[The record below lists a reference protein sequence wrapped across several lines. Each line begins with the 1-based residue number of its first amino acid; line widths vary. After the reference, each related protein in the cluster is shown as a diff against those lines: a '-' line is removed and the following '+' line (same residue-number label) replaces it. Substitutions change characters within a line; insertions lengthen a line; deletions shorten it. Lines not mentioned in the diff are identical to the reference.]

1 MNTEQQIKRL
11 KERKEEEVNIFLGKM
26 AAINDE
32 IKFWRREAKRHKT
45 VIDKQKQT
53 NKPIREKDYWKQRA

>member
-32 IKFWRREAKRHKT
+32 IKFWRREAKRHKA